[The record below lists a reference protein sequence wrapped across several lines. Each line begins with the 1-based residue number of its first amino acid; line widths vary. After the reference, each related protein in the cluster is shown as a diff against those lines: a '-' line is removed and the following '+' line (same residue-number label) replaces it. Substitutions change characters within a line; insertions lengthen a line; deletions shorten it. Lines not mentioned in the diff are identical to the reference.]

1 MSCVFPGAQNADTF
15 WQNIVNK
22 VDSTQLAPA
31 DRIDPVH
38 FSDSTNPVDRFYC
51 QRGGFI
57 PDYEFDPIAFGIL
70 PLAVEGTEPDHLL
83 TLDLVQK
90 ALDDA
95 GIFKKNIS
103 LEKQE
108 SSSGKGII
116 PGQAQPVLSKL

>member
-1 MSCVFPGAQNADTF
+1 MKKTDVAVIGLSCVFPGAQDAHTF

-38 FSDSTNPVDRFYC
+38 FSDATSPVDRFYC

-57 PDYEFDPIAFGIL
+57 SDYEFDPTAFGIL

-90 ALDDA
+90 ALEDA
-95 GIFKKNIS
+95 GVFQKGTS
-103 LEKQE
+103 LEKTGIII
-108 SSSGKGII
+108 GKGN
-116 PGQAQPVLSKL
+116 

>member
-1 MSCVFPGAQNADTF
+1 MKKTDVAIIGLSCVFPGAQDANTF

-57 PDYEFDPIAFGIL
+57 PDYEFDPTAFGIL

-83 TLDLVQK
+83 TL
-90 ALDDA
+90 
-95 GIFKKNIS
+95 
-103 LEKQE
+103 
-108 SSSGKGII
+108 
-116 PGQAQPVLSKL
+116 